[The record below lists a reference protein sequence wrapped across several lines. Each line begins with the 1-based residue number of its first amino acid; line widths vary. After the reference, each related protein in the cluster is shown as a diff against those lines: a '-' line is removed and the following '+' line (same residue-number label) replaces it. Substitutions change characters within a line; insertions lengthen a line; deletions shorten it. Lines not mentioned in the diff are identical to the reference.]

1 MFQPLLSCFQQ
12 NKAPKRILYFTFFP
26 IWRVL
31 ISVFIICFL
40 RQILRKKYYNM
51 IEDMKGKIRVYC
63 RARPLSRSELERV
76 RLKVF
81 SLLALRCYPICRGTS
96 CSQLKAVYYRL
107 GYSLAAMRYILFRLG
122 ENIPVTLHI
131 SEAAVFLLLTVTSGN
146 V

>member
-1 MFQPLLSCFQQ
+1 MFQKEKRERLIYSNSAILHCFSFTF
-12 NKAPKRILYFTFFP
+12 NLYFDKVSRLSRCFSHFFRAFNKTKRRRGFFILLFFP

-96 CSQLKAVYYRL
+96 SSQLKAVY
-107 GYSLAAMRYILFRLG
+107 
-122 ENIPVTLHI
+122 
-131 SEAAVFLLLTVTSGN
+131 
-146 V
+146 